1 MKISLLVSAWM
12 KRVHLDYYKGWLCLV
27 TSLRVLVCVTSFG
40 FANWLI
46 LTYIYS
52 FVKVQFWKWSW
63 ICELISLESELF
75 LQTQTDLNSVLPTN
89 WSQLIISWKAQVVIF
104 WFCQIINFD
113 FYFCERTNRYLVDFA
128 NSIIL
133 KSYSYFDDSYFCER
147 PNRHR
152 LVDFD

>member
-12 KRVHLDYYKGWLCLV
+12 KRVHLDYHKEWLCLV

-63 ICELISLESELF
+63 ICQLISLESEF
-75 LQTQTDLNSVLPTN
+75 FSQTQMDLSSVLPTN
-89 WSQLIISWKAQVVIF
+89 WSQLIISWKAHFQVVIF
-104 WFCQIINFD
+104 WFCQVINFD
-113 FYFCERTNRYLVDFA
+113 SYFCERPNRYLVDFA

-133 KSYSYFDDSYFCER
+133 KSYSYNFCES
-147 PNRHR
+147 PNGYS
-152 LVDFD
+152 LISLTN

>member
-1 MKISLLVSAWM
+1 L
-12 KRVHLDYYKGWLCLV
+12 
-27 TSLRVLVCVTSFG
+27 TVLVYVTSFG

-63 ICELISLESELF
+63 ICQLISLESEFF
-75 LQTQTDLNSVLPTN
+75 LQTQMDLNSFLLTN
-89 WSQLIISWKAQVVIF
+89 SSQLIISWKAQVIIF
-104 WFCQIINFD
+104 WFCQVINFD
-113 FYFCERTNRYLVDFA
+113 SYFCEGLNRYLVDFA

-133 KSYSYFDDSYFCER
+133 KSYSFNFVRADMNTVWFSWLINFNDSYFCER